1 MFFVVLAALLCV
13 VTPSEAAIFSCA
25 SGDVPCLVSSIGKAN
40 SNGARQNTVRLPPG
54 TWTLTTIDNSD
65 TEGSTGLP
73 VITSRLTIE
82 GAGPDQT
89 VIERAAAS
97 PLFRLVQ
104 VAPEGTLTVRALT
117 LQGGAVDIDF
127 LQRGGG
133 IRSLGSLTL
142 TETVLANNQAW
153 VGGAVE
159 SRGSLACNRSAFTD
173 NFADFVGAA
182 LTLIGSG
189 VTIERCVF
197 LDNIAQGEAGIA
209 FDPGAGDIVI
219 RKSLFSGNM
228 ATLSSGG
235 GGGGVGTV
243 LIEDSAFVD
252 NTSALHGGALALDDG
267 ELTLR
272 DTLVAGNRA
281 EVSGGGLYLAQGTIH
296 LDRATVVGN
305 RATFG
310 QGGGIRNG
318 GGAVL
323 IERSFLLDN
332 QAPQDP
338 DCSGA
343 VSLRL
348 GTILDRRTNCGV
360 EGAPGEGAS
369 VAAR

>member
-1 MFFVVLAALLCV
+1 MFFVILAALLCV
-13 VTPSEAAIFSCA
+13 VTPSEAATFACGA
-25 SGDVPCLVSSIGKAN
+25 GDVPCLVSKIGQAN
-40 SNGARQNTVRLPPG
+40 SNGARSNTLRLPAG
-54 TWTLTTIDNSD
+54 TWTLTTVDNSD

-82 GAGPDQT
+82 GDGPEQT
-89 VIERAAAS
+89 ILERAADS
-97 PLFRLVQ
+97 TRFRLFQ
-104 VAPEGTLTVRALT
+104 VAPEGNLTVRALT
-117 LQGGAVDIDF
+117 LQGGVVDIDF

-159 SRGSLACNRSAFTD
+159 SRGSLTCTRSAFTD

-182 LTLIGSG
+182 LALIGSG
-189 VTIERCVF
+189 VKIERCVF

-209 FDPGAGDIVI
+209 FDPGAGNIVI

-252 NTSALHGGALALDDG
+252 NTSALHGGALALDAGDV
-267 ELTLR
+267 TLR
-272 DTLVAGNRA
+272 DTLVTGNRA
-281 EVSGGGLYLAQGTIH
+281 EVSGGGLYIAQGTVH

-305 RATFG
+305 RATLG

-318 GGAVL
+318 GGVVI
-323 IERSFLLDN
+323 IERSILLGN
-332 QAPQDP
+332 QAPQDT

-343 VSLRL
+343 VTLRFR
-348 GTILDRRTNCGV
+348 TILRERGGCGV
-360 EGAPGEGAS
+360 EGVPGEGAS

>member
-1 MFFVVLAALLCV
+1 MFFGMLAVLLSVVA
-13 VTPSEAAIFSCA
+13 TSEAAVFHCA
-25 SGDVPCLVSSIGKAN
+25 AGDVPCLVSAIGKAN
-40 SNGARQNTVRLPPG
+40 SNDAHANTIRLPAG
-54 TWTLTTIDNSD
+54 TWTLTTVDNSD

-89 VIERAAAS
+89 IIERAAES
-97 PLFRLVQ
+97 KRFRLLQ
-104 VAPEGTLTVRALT
+104 VTLEGSLTVRALT
-117 LQGGAVDIDF
+117 LQGGAVQIDF
-127 LQRGGG
+127 LERGGG

-142 TETVLANNQAW
+142 IETVLTNNQAW

-159 SRGSLACNRSAFTD
+159 SRGALTCMRSAFTD

-182 LTLIGSG
+182 LTLIGAG
-189 VTIERCVF
+189 VRIDRCVF

-272 DTLVAGNRA
+272 DTLVVGNRA
-281 EVSGGGLYLAQGTIH
+281 EVSGGGLYLAQGTIN

-305 RATFG
+305 RAIFG

-323 IERSFLLDN
+323 IERSILLDN

-348 GTILDRRTNCGV
+348 GTLLDRRTNCGS